1 MEQPAQCLSNKP
13 YRCFPGVFTTSNKL
27 IMESINTSSRD
38 LAIQLSGL
46 HYGYRKD
53 TPIIKNLD
61 MNVGMHSI
69 YGFLGINGAGKST
82 TIRNI
87 LGLLTPDSGLI
98 KLHGKFEQPGAI
110 QCLKRIGSLV
120 ETPSIYRHLSAKENL
135 KICALYRNIE
145 SNRIDE
151 ILDLVGLANAG
162 KKKAKNFSTGMLQ
175 RLGLGI
181 ALLSDPDLLILDEPT
196 SGLDPHGIIEIREL
210 LRGLRSRGK
219 TIFLS
224 SHQLAEIEILATEV
238 GVLHQGC
245 LIFEG
250 SLESLQEFRSGNMEV
265 ELIVSEPERC
275 VSELGHDHLPRII
288 ETNRLSVRLRGRQQI
303 PALLRQILDL
313 NIDVFG
319 VVESK
324 AGLEELFVSL
334 TKSEVEND

>member
-1 MEQPAQCLSNKP
+1 METIDTN
-13 YRCFPGVFTTSNKL
+13 
-27 IMESINTSSRD
+27 SRD
-38 LAIQLSGL
+38 LAIQLSGIN
-46 HYGYRKD
+46 YGYSKD

-61 MNVGMHSI
+61 MNVGMNSI

-87 LGLLTPDSGLI
+87 LGLLSPDAGSI
-98 KLHGKFEQPGAI
+98 KLHGRFENPREI
-110 QCLKRIGSLV
+110 RCLKEIGSLV
-120 ETPSIYRHLSAKENL
+120 ESPSIYRHLSAKDNL
-135 KICALYRNIE
+135 KICALYRNVE
-145 SNRIDE
+145 SNRVDE
-151 ILDLVGLANAG
+151 ILDLVGLASAG

-210 LRGLRSRGK
+210 LRALRSRGK

-238 GVLHQGC
+238 GVLHQGH

-250 SLESLQEFRSGNMEV
+250 SIESLQEIRSGNLEV

-275 VSELGHDHLPRII
+275 VSELEPAYSPRII
-288 ETNRLSVRLRGRQQI
+288 ESNRLRIPLPGRQHI
-303 PALLRQILDL
+303 PVVLRQILALD
-313 NIDVFG
+313 IDVFG
-319 VVESK
+319 VTEAK

-334 TKSEVEND
+334 TKNEAENE